1 MDIKISRHAKR
12 RIKLYNIPEEK
23 IIQIISAAQ
32 PCRGKQMIVKKIIGY
47 SYPVKIIF
55 ELSDNQL
62 IVITCYPLKRGV

>member
-23 IIQIISAAQ
+23 IKQIITEAQ
-32 PCRGKQMIVKKIIGY
+32 PGRGKQVVIKEIVGY

-55 ELSDNQL
+55 EVFDKKI

>member
-23 IIQIISAAQ
+23 INQIITEAQ
-32 PCRGKQMIVKKIIGY
+32 PGRGKQVVIKEIAGC

-55 ELSDNQL
+55 EVFDKKI

>member
-23 IIQIISAAQ
+23 IFQIITAAQ
-32 PCRGKQMIVKKIIGY
+32 PHRGKQTIVKKIIGY